1 MRCTS
6 YTHTIENGTCKTPK
20 DFLKLCLK
28 DFGCCMELRDEPLSK
43 FNIDDYL
50 KELKN
55 KTTSD
60 YYMTSLKKAEKEL
73 DKCLKKTDSEWQK
86 ELDSK
91 IADTEKELEEH
102 KKKHEEETKL
112 LSYFKNGV
120 DSWNCSPQYQ
130 NIKGFASE
138 QLEITEADDYEWYE
152 GLLKEYR
159 ETTVRDYK
167 LSNIK
172 SAIKEIECYK
182 EQIDAEKK
190 RNKERIEFI
199 ESFLKEIEKL

>member
-1 MRCTS
+1 MHCTG
-6 YTHTIENGTCKTPK
+6 YTYTIENGTCKTLN

-28 DFGCCMELRDEPLSK
+28 NFGCCMDLRDESLYK
-43 FNIDDYL
+43 FNVNNYL

-60 YYMTSLKKAEKEL
+60 YLVTSLKNAEKEL

-102 KKKHEEETKL
+102 KKKHEEEMKL

-120 DSWNCSPQYQ
+120 DNWDCSSKYQ
-130 NIKGFASE
+130 KIKDFASE

-152 GLLKEYR
+152 GLLKDYR
-159 ETTVRDYK
+159 ETTVQDYK
-167 LSNIK
+167 LSHIK
-172 SAIKEIECYK
+172 YAIRNVELYK
-182 EQIDAEKK
+182 ENIGAEKK
-190 RNKERIEFI
+190 RRDETIEFI
-199 ESFLKEIEKL
+199 EGFLKEIEYI